1 MNINHISVTA
11 APEVISIINF
21 VDKTAKIQT
30 YPNYQEDF
38 STENVSYNLLESD
51 HLFSTVEN
59 PALTSI
65 WPKGY
70 IEINYQN
77 IPGSQPDNFSLW
89 KCSYNYFNI
98 DMISIP
104 VDQSLII
111 INWCILDTGFTL
123 LSVIYVYLVLK
134 SMDKTTC

>member
-1 MNINHISVTA
+1 MPTLSHPQVSYTHIFYTLKEPSGNYLNINHISVTA

-77 IPGSQPDNFSLW
+77 IPGSQPDNFSL
-89 KCSYNYFNI
+89 
-98 DMISIP
+98 
-104 VDQSLII
+104 
-111 INWCILDTGFTL
+111 
-123 LSVIYVYLVLK
+123 
-134 SMDKTTC
+134 